1 MGKPNRLGRHAKPR
15 QWKRDRRR
23 EPDPVI
29 APDAPGASAS
39 ALAPADARP
48 HALADARP
56 QASAGASAQNP
67 AGARPQASA
76 GARAQDLPG
85 ARAQN
90 LAGAGPQ
97 ADDPGD
103 GAPSAAARAEQLVS
117 DALQA
122 LADGQHD
129 VFVRCAAQLAE
140 RPGQPGWQRAVEQ
153 ELLLSLL
160 RAVTGGWRQGWQ
172 PAEVVREISRQFGAR
187 HARMA
192 TDATAMDMRNYARA
206 AVDERWQAQLVTL
219 GATAWWDSDH
229 GYLEQW
235 REREQLGTEA
245 AVTCVLEVLYG
256 LAALPRLGRLCPLPG
271 TARPAARAAER
282 PTVRTAGQRA
292 VGRVR
297 ALLAKAESTEFPEEA
312 EALTVRAQEL
322 ITRHTISEALL
333 AAGTGPADQDAA
345 SGRRVFVDNPYEL
358 AKTDLLDVV
367 ATVNLCRAVPHQNLG
382 LSTVLGD
389 PAGLDAVELL
399 FASLLVQATAAMVR
413 AGQQH
418 HDDAGPPGTRSFRR
432 SFLASYTQ
440 RIGERLAGAAEAARR
455 QAVADAPDGGVAPV
469 LAARRRAVDE
479 AVRKMFPELARQE
492 RGRAPDRLPVRTPA
506 YVALRR
512 ERQVAVA

>member
-29 APDAPGASAS
+29 ARDVPGPPTRAQ
-39 ALAPADARP
+39 APADARP
-48 HALADARP
+48 PGPADVRTQASADARPPGPAGARPEASAGTRP
-56 QASAGASAQNP
+56 QASASARAQDP
-67 AGARPQASA
+67 AGARPQA
-76 GARAQDLPG
+76 G
-85 ARAQN
+85 
-90 LAGAGPQ
+90 
-97 ADDPGD
+97 DPGD

-122 LADGQHD
+122 LFDGQHD
-129 VFVRCAAQLAE
+129 VFVRCAGQLAE
-140 RPGQPGWQRAVEQ
+140 RPGEPGWPRAVEQ

-160 RAVTGGWRQGWQ
+160 RAVTSGWRQGWQ

-192 TDATAMDMRNYARA
+192 TDAAAMDMRNYARA

-235 REREQLGTEA
+235 REREQLGPEA

-256 LAALPRLGRLCPLPG
+256 FAALPRLGRLCPLPG
-271 TARPAARAAER
+271 TARPAARTAER
-282 PTVRTAGQRA
+282 ATVRTAGQRA
-292 VGRVR
+292 LGRVR
-297 ALLAKAESTEFPEEA
+297 ALLAKAESTEFPDEA
-312 EALTVRAQEL
+312 EALTARAQEL

-333 AAGTGPADQDAA
+333 AAGTGPARQDAA
-345 SGRRVFVDNPYEL
+345 SGRRVFVDSPYEL

-367 ATVNLCRAVPHQNLG
+367 ASVNLCRAVPHQGLG
-382 LSTVLGD
+382 MSTVLGH
-389 PAGLDAVELL
+389 PADLDAVELL

-413 AGQQH
+413 AGQH

-440 RIGERLAGAAEAARR
+440 RIGERLAAAAEVARR
-455 QAVADAPDGGVAPV
+455 QAIADAPDSGLLPV

-479 AVRKMFPELARQE
+479 AVRKMFPGLAWPE
-492 RGRAPDRLPVRTPA
+492 RGQAPDRLPVRTPA
-506 YVALRR
+506 YVALGPERR
-512 ERQVAVA
+512 AAVA

>member
-39 ALAPADARP
+39 AQAP
-48 HALADARP
+48 ADARP
-56 QASAGASAQNP
+56 QASAGARPQAP
-67 AGARPQASA
+67 AGARPQAPA
-76 GARAQDLPG
+76 GARAQ
-85 ARAQN
+85 
-90 LAGAGPQ
+90 AG
-97 ADDPGD
+97 DPGH
-103 GAPSAAARAEQLVS
+103 GGPSAAARAEQLVS

-122 LADGQHD
+122 LVDGQHD
-129 VFVRCAAQLAE
+129 AYVRCAAQLAE
-140 RPGQPGWQRAVEQ
+140 RPGEPGWQRAVEQ

-160 RAVTGGWRQGWQ
+160 RAVTSGWRQGWQ

-192 TDATAMDMRNYARA
+192 TDAAAMDMRNYARS

-245 AVTCVLEVLYG
+245 SVTCILEVLYG
-256 LAALPRLGRLCPLPG
+256 FAALPRLGRLCPLPG
-271 TARPAARAAER
+271 TARPARTAER
-282 PTVRTAGQRA
+282 TTVRTAGQRA
-292 VGRVR
+292 LGRGR

-333 AAGTGPADQDAA
+333 AAGAGPARQDAA
-345 SGRRVFVDNPYEL
+345 SGRRVFVDSPYEL

-389 PAGLDAVELL
+389 PADLDAVELL

-413 AGQQH
+413 AGQH
-418 HDDAGPPGTRSFRR
+418 HEDTGPPGTRSFRR

-440 RIGERLAGAAEAARR
+440 RAGERLAGAAEAARR
-455 QAVADAPDGGVAPV
+455 QAVADAPDSGVAPA

-479 AVRKMFPELARQE
+479 AVRKMFPELAWQE
-492 RGRAPDRLPVRTPA
+492 RGRAPVRTPA